1 MAIKLYLSRN
11 APGFNDVAVFG
22 KSVYLNGVGYY
33 LVEYPVPQF
42 PRITHFGY
50 CDGEPGRNIG
60 EHYHLG
66 YELVYVKRGQAHIKV
81 FSEGDPILCTADDA
95 FVTAPHV
102 SHSFGIHHVDIC
114 YYWVGIQTDQSVG
127 ITSDHR
133 IPPHRLLSRRP
144 VSSRY
149 LIPDHDYPELLK
161 LGSTLPLNNFALLR
175 NVPEFHAPFES
186 LLREIESAK
195 HLRLF
200 LIYSKL
206 LELMVLLHRRLLP
219 ENERTSRSEI
229 VQAVADHVRTHCDEP
244 LSLERL
250 AEVAGIS
257 SSYLSRRF
265 AGETGHNL
273 SEYIRSCR
281 IDRAKELLLR
291 GLPVGDVAVRS
302 GFASI
307 YSFSTVF
314 KREVGCA
321 PSGYRGLLATAGK

>member
-1 MAIKLYLSRN
+1 MSLHAQC
-11 APGFNDVAVFG
+11 FNSVAVSG
-22 KSVYLNGVGYY
+22 SSGYHLAMGYY

-60 EHYHLG
+60 EHHHLG
-66 YELVYVKRGQAHIKV
+66 YELVYVKRGSAHIKV
-81 FSEGDPILCTADDA
+81 FPAGAPILCTADDA

-114 YYWVGIQTDQSVG
+114 YYWVGIQTDTSVG

-133 IPPHRLLSRRP
+133 IPPHHLISRRP

-161 LGSTLPLNNFALLR
+161 LGSTLPLDSFALLR
-175 NVPEFHAPFES
+175 NVPEFHAPFEA

-206 LELMVLLHRRLLP
+206 LELMALLHRRLLP
-219 ENERTSRSEI
+219 ENERTPRSEI
-229 VQAVADHVRTHCDEP
+229 VQAVADHVRTHCDEQ

-250 AEVAGIS
+250 AEVAGVS
-257 SSYLSRRF
+257 SSHLSRRF
-265 AGETGHNL
+265 ARETGHNL

-291 GLPVGDVAVRS
+291 GVPVGDVAARS

-321 PSGYRGLLATAGK
+321 PSGYRGLLAAAGK